1 MTRGFCIAVTALPW
15 MNQCAEIASTAHGR
29 GSVCPNS
36 RHVAVKRLFS
46 SVFMGLPCPM
56 KAAGILVAS
65 LIVYRSSLQGG
76 NQVHAIIKW
85 LPFEPLPAVA
95 VRRRPGGRGAGGGGA
110 AGGRGGGAGGGQGDR

>member
-46 SVFMGLPCPM
+46 SVFMGLPCP
-56 KAAGILVAS
+56 KKTTNKKEAS

-85 LPFEPLPAVA
+85 LPFEPLPTVTIQ
-95 VRRRPGGRGAGGGGA
+95 RRPSIQRSDNLSA
-110 AGGRGGGAGGGQGDR
+110 ACCRRFNAF

>member
-15 MNQCAEIASTAHGR
+15 MYQCAEIASTAHGR

-46 SVFMGLPCPM
+46 CVFMGLPCPM

-65 LIVYRSSLQGG
+65 LIVYRSSIQGG
-76 NQVHAIIKW
+76 NQVHAIIK
-85 LPFEPLPAVA
+85 LFPYEPLPTVTIQRLPSIQRSDNFSAA
-95 VRRRPGGRGAGGGGA
+95 CCRRFNAF
-110 AGGRGGGAGGGQGDR
+110 

>member
-85 LPFEPLPAVA
+85 LPFEPLPTETIQ
-95 VRRRPGGRGAGGGGA
+95 RRPRNQRSDNLSAACCRGLNAF
-110 AGGRGGGAGGGQGDR
+110 